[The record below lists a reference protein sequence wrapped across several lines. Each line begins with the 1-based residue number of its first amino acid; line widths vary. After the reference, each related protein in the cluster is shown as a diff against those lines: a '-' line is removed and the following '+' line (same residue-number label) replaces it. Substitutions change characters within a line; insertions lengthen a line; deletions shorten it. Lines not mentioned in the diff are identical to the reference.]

1 MFFSLGTFQ
10 FLRFVRWGIFYSF
23 MYIYLYA
30 LMRTVTLTALLGTF
44 NMIASTLGQNLIW
57 GRVSDKYKLRM
68 KLVVVGESLAGFF
81 YIVVFYLHSFFL
93 SASNSFT
100 AGLVIILGLS
110 TLEFFWSMSDV
121 GWAALLTD
129 ITTPSIRGK
138 TVGLLNFF
146 GSIGRLMGIGFAGF
160 LYNNGLGFSE
170 GTIFF
175 AVSAMLFAGSFV
187 MLISSR
193 LEKPTSD
200 RLEVSAESPGDSE
213 DYKQSYWWFFASLA
227 IVVLGATSIN
237 QVFLVFLR
245 LTEGLNASD
254 PEVSLILTM
263 WTIGGM
269 MSSVLSGRLADK
281 IGKAKVLLYGF
292 LLASITPLLYS
303 FAPNSASMAWIY
315 GLSGVASWMVQ
326 TVSFA
331 LIGDIVPATHRGR
344 FFSVYNAIMSLA
356 WGPAGLLIGGPIA
369 DIQTEI
375 LGLARHSAY
384 INTFIVS
391 SAITLGGTL
400 LFFMKIERRFERL
413 AIPADKKIKQIVMS
427 HKRG

>member
-1 MFFSLGTFQ
+1 
-10 FLRFVRWGIFYSF
+10 
-23 MYIYLYA
+23 MYLYLYA

-57 GRVSDKYKLRM
+57 GRVSDKHKLRV
-68 KLVVVGESLAGFF
+68 KLVIIGESLAGFF
-81 YIVVFYLHSFFL
+81 YIGVFYLHRYFL

-138 TVGLLNFF
+138 TVGLLNFI
-146 GSIGRLMGIGFAGF
+146 GSIGRLMGISFAGF
-160 LYNNGLGFSE
+160 LYNDGTGFSE
-170 GTIFF
+170 GTIFYV
-175 AVSAMLFAGSFV
+175 VSAMLFTGSLV

-193 LEKPTSD
+193 IEKPTLSPV
-200 RLEVSAESPGDSE
+200 EVSTESPEDSG

-245 LTEGLNASD
+245 LNEGLNASD
-254 PEVSLILTM
+254 PEISLILIM

-269 MSSVLSGRLADK
+269 MASVLSGRLADK

-292 LLASITPLLYS
+292 LLASITPLLYGLV
-303 FAPNSASMAWIY
+303 PNPTSMAWIY

-326 TVSFA
+326 TVGFA
-331 LIGDIVPATHRGR
+331 LIGDIIPATHRGR
-344 FFSVYNAIMSLA
+344 LFSVYNAIMSLA

-375 LGLARHSAY
+375 LGLARQSAY

-391 SAITLGGTL
+391 SVITLGGAL
-400 LFFMKIERRFERL
+400 LFFMKVERKYAKRAL
-413 AIPADKKIKQIVMS
+413 GADKKS
-427 HKRG
+427 

>member
-1 MFFSLGTFQ
+1 
-10 FLRFVRWGIFYSF
+10 
-23 MYIYLYA
+23 MYLYLYA

-57 GRVSDKYKLRM
+57 GRVSDKHKLRV
-68 KLVVVGESLAGFF
+68 KLVIIGESLAGFF
-81 YIVVFYLHSFFL
+81 YIGVFYLHRYFL

-138 TVGLLNFF
+138 TVGLLNFI
-146 GSIGRLMGIGFAGF
+146 GSIGRLMGISFAGF
-160 LYNNGLGFSE
+160 LYNDGTGFSE
-170 GTIFF
+170 GTIFYV
-175 AVSAMLFAGSFV
+175 VSAMLFTGSLV

-193 LEKPTSD
+193 IEKPTLSPV
-200 RLEVSAESPGDSE
+200 EVSTESPEDSG

-245 LTEGLNASD
+245 LNEGLNASD
-254 PEVSLILTM
+254 PEISLILTM

-269 MSSVLSGRLADK
+269 MASVLSGRLADK

-292 LLASITPLLYS
+292 LLASITPLLYGLV
-303 FAPNSASMAWIY
+303 PNPTSMAWIY

-326 TVSFA
+326 TVGFA
-331 LIGDIVPATHRGR
+331 LIGDIIPATHRGR
-344 FFSVYNAIMSLA
+344 LFSVYNAIMSLA

-375 LGLARHSAY
+375 LGLARQSAY

-391 SAITLGGTL
+391 SVITLGGAL
-400 LFFMKIERRFERL
+400 LFFMKVERKYAKRAL
-413 AIPADKKIKQIVMS
+413 GADKKS
-427 HKRG
+427 

>member
-1 MFFSLGTFQ
+1 
-10 FLRFVRWGIFYSF
+10 

-44 NMIASTLGQNLIW
+44 NMLASTLGQNLIW
-57 GRVSDKYKLRM
+57 GRVSDKHKLRV

-81 YIVVFYLHSFFL
+81 YIGVFYLHRYFL

-138 TVGLLNFF
+138 TVGLLNFL

-160 LYNNGLGFSE
+160 LYNDGVGFSE

-175 AVSAMLFAGSFV
+175 AVSSMLFAGSLV

-193 LEKPTSD
+193 LAKPTLSL
-200 RLEVSAESPGDSE
+200 LEVTTESHEDSS
-213 DYKQSYWWFFASLA
+213 DNKQSYWWFFASLA
-227 IVVLGATSIN
+227 IIVLGATSIN

-245 LTEGLNASD
+245 LPEGLNASD

-269 MSSVLSGRLADK
+269 IASVLSGRLADR
-281 IGKAKVLLYGF
+281 IGKARVLLYGF
-292 LLASITPLLYS
+292 LLASITPLLYGL
-303 FAPNSASMAWIY
+303 APSPVLMAWIY

-326 TVSFA
+326 TVGFA
-331 LIGDIVPATHRGR
+331 LIGDIIPATHRGR
-344 FFSVYNAIMSLA
+344 LFGVYNAILSLA

-375 LGLARHSAY
+375 LGLARHLAY
-384 INTFIVS
+384 INTFIIS
-391 SAITLGGTL
+391 SAITLGGAL
-400 LFFMKIERRFERL
+400 LFLMKVERRYARL
-413 AIPADKKIKQIVMS
+413 AMNADKKS
-427 HKRG
+427 